1 MAEEYYVRPANSDT
15 ARGPY
20 DIDKLNTLAE
30 AGQITRET
38 LYYDDDLE
46 SWAAIGS
53 NKDLAKQIFP
63 DKRKLQLKSSEKA
76 GDSERRLSRADDER
90 EAVSVENMLA
100 AAEGTTEETAHLREK
115 IAWQNRA
122 ASLAIP
128 TLAAVCLVSALTYIY
143 PSISIVKMLLNND
156 PNGLSAVLQ
165 HPLLVLGVL
174 DLIFAICL
182 ALAATEIYPLL
193 RFRAMLGA
201 GFFGVVYWSQY
212 ALGHP
217 PGLILVACVLAYGI
231 GVYICTLTLNFRLMV
246 GSVVASL
253 AGALGFA
260 YFTTFAP
267 LLGG

>member
-30 AGQITRET
+30 AGQISRET

-53 NKDLAKQIFP
+53 NKELAKQIFP
-63 DKRKLQLKSSEKA
+63 DKRKLQLRTTEKK
-76 GDSERRLSRADDER
+76 DESRSLSREDNER
-90 EAVSVENMLA
+90 ESVSVDHMLA
-100 AAEGTTEETAHLREK
+100 AAEGDTEETAHLKEK
-115 IAWQNRA
+115 AAWQNRA
-122 ASLAIP
+122 AAIAIP
-128 TLAAVCLVSALTYIY
+128 TLASVCLVSALTYIY
-143 PSISIVKMLLNND
+143 PSLSIVRMLLDKD
-156 PNGLSAVLQ
+156 PNGLAAVIQ

-182 ALAATEIYPLL
+182 TLAATEIYPLL

-201 GFFGVVYWSQY
+201 GFFGFVYWSQY

-217 PGLILVACVLAYGI
+217 PGLILVACVFAYGI
-231 GVYICTLTLNFRLMV
+231 GVYICTLTLSFRLMI
-246 GSVVASL
+246 GSAAASV